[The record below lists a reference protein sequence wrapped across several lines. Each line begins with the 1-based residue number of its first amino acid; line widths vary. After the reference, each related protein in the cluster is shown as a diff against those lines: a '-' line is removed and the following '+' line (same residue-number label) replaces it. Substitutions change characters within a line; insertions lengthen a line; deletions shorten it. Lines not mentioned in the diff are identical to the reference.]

1 METSLIINFASVSM
15 LFMLIFLASL
25 SAQFFALSQ
34 TSTSDY
40 STVMGSVNTSLPE
53 VGNMLEIKLV
63 SVDYL
68 NDVQG

>member
-1 METSLIINFASVSM
+1 M
-15 LFMLIFLASL
+15 
-25 SAQFFALSQ
+25 
-34 TSTSDY
+34 
-40 STVMGSVNTSLPE
+40 VMGSVNTSLPE